1 MQNLRQSVSES
12 NPPSMGDVA
21 RARPVRGS
29 GAPARCAS
37 HYEAILRLLRE
48 RAEQGLGVLAS
59 ELYSRPELYGRS
71 PRNRI
76 SEARKAGHLI
86 EGKSYGASDWFYRYL
101 RGANGETYGQ
111 PSPEPPNA
119 KPWQD
124 SERTPTDL
132 RGRPLPLTDLPLF
145 DAMRQ

>member
-1 MQNLRQSVSES
+1 MENLRESFPKS

-86 EGKSYGASDWFYRYL
+86 EGKSYGASDWFYRL
-101 RGANGETYGQ
+101 IRDASGVEPRPAQ
-111 PSPEPPNA
+111 PSVTAWEHR
-119 KPWQD
+119 
-124 SERTPTDL
+124 ERVQTD
-132 RGRPLPLTDLPLF
+132 RFGRPLREVDLPLF
-145 DAMRQ
+145 ASVERPQ